1 MIKPVGNRVL
11 VKTLEIDELSEGGI
25 FIPDDT
31 RKLAQFAMTT
41 GYFVAAGDKAWSDW
55 GGTPWAEPGQKV
67 VYAKYGGAAI
77 EQKAA
82 VEGNRKITF
91 RLLNDEDIL
100 AIDDG
105 LPFDEEDFFKRVAKI
120 KNEKVKIGEA

>member
-1 MIKPVGNRVL
+1 MVKPVGNRVL
-11 VKTLEIDELSEGGI
+11 VKTMEIDEVSKGGI
-25 FIPDDT
+25 HIPDDV
-31 RKLAQFAMTT
+31 RKQVQFAMTT
-41 GYFVAAGDKAWSDW
+41 GYLVGAGDKAWSDW

-67 VYAKYGGAAI
+67 VYAKYGGAEI
-77 EQKAA
+77 QQDTVE
-82 VEGNRKITF
+82 EGNRKITF

-120 KNEKVKIGEA
+120 KNEKVKIGDV